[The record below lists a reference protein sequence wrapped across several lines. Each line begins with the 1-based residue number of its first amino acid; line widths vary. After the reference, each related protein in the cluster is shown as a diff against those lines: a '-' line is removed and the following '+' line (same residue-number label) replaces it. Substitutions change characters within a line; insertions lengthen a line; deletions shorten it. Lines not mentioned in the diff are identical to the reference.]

1 VSSKLARGSF
11 LIFIGNIVFRFGGYI
26 YRFLM
31 ASLLGPASYGIL
43 TIAIQFQGIFQV
55 LSAAGLPPAI
65 AKHISEYV
73 ALDEEALA
81 RQTIYTSL
89 KIMIFLGI
97 FFGLIMFFFVAP
109 WLTFDFFNKPE
120 ALVPLQF
127 IGLITPFSVIV
138 GAFRGSFQGVYKM
151 EYILATRTVEQ
162 IFMIICAT
170 LLVLLGLSAA
180 GAVLGSVLGF
190 AASAV
195 LSVILFVKYMGK
207 YIPQPKKE
215 HKFSIKE
222 ELKLAKRLIFFA
234 LPVTITALA
243 EMGIYSIATFVM
255 GIFLASS
262 LIGYFG
268 AADPIARLPLVI
280 SISVATTILPASS
293 EAFSTKNQY
302 LLNKYVFSAFKYTM
316 IFVIPI
322 CIGIAMFSGPIMSL
336 VYFTRP
342 EYVLGATALSIL
354 VVGMAF
360 YSMFAISSSIIQGIG
375 SPKIPMYVLL
385 FGSALTLILNWVMVP
400 IYGIEGGAIAT
411 TIACF
416 IMMIPMLHLT
426 FKLTK
431 VRVPYSTFGKIIL
444 ASLIMSIAILFIPQN
459 SYGLVVGIILCPII
473 YLIVLTLLKTFDES
487 DILTIRRFS
496 NKFGPLAK
504 STHKILN
511 IIERINN
518 RK

>member
-1 VSSKLARGSF
+1 MSSNLARGSF
-11 LIFIGNIVFRFGGYI
+11 LIFIGNIVFRVGGYI

-43 TIAIQFQGIFQV
+43 TITLQFQGIFQV

-65 AKHISEYV
+65 AKYISEYN

-89 KIMIFLGI
+89 KIMIILGI
-97 FFGLIMFFFVAP
+97 FFGLAMFFFVAP
-109 WLTFDFFNKPE
+109 WLAFNFFNKPE
-120 ALVPLQF
+120 ALIPLQF

-162 IFMIICAT
+162 IFMIVFAT

-195 LSVILFVKYMGK
+195 LSLILFLKYMGK
-207 YIPQPKKE
+207 YIPQPKKGY
-215 HKFSIKE
+215 KFPVKE
-222 ELKLAKRLIFFA
+222 ELKLAKRLVFFA
-234 LPVTITALA
+234 FPVTITALA
-243 EMGIYSIATFVM
+243 EMGIYSICTFVM
-255 GIFLASS
+255 GVFLSS
-262 LIGYFG
+262 TLIGYFG

-293 EAFSTKNQY
+293 AAFSTKNQN
-302 LLNKYVFSAFKYTM
+302 LLNKYVSYAFKYGM
-316 IFVIPI
+316 ILVIPM
-322 CIGIAMFSGPIMSL
+322 CIGIAMLSGPIMSL

-354 VVGMAF
+354 VIGMTF

-375 SPKIPMYVLL
+375 NPRIPMYILL
-385 FGSALTLILNWVMVP
+385 AGTSITLILNWIMVP
-400 IYGIEGGAIAT
+400 LYGIEGGALAT
-411 TIACF
+411 SIACF
-416 IMMIPMLHLT
+416 LMMIPMLQLT

-431 VRVPYSTFGKIIL
+431 VKVPYHTFGKIIV
-444 ASLIMSIAILFIPQN
+444 AALIMGVAILFIPQN
-459 SYGLVVGIILCPII
+459 SYGLILAVILCPII
-473 YLIVLTLLKTFDES
+473 YLIGLTLVKTFDEN
-487 DILTIRRFS
+487 DISAIRGFS
-496 NKFGPLAK
+496 KKFGPLAK
-504 STHKILN
+504 FIDEILN
-511 IIERINN
+511 LIERFSK